1 MPVPGLIG
9 RVNASAVVGVTALD
23 ADGRIADRVVMGAL
37 GWRPGTRV
45 RVALAG
51 GSLMLTA
58 DSAGQ
63 RAVSGR
69 GHLHLPA
76 PMRHAC
82 ALAAG
87 DRVLLVAVPTQGVLA
102 VHPPA
107 ALGALIPAP
116 IEDRPGVR
124 S

>member
-1 MPVPGLIG
+1 MIG
-9 RVNASAVVGVTALD
+9 RVETSAVVGVTALD

-51 GSLMLTA
+51 GSLMVTA

-63 RAVSGR
+63 REVSGR

-82 ALAAG
+82 ALTAG
-87 DRVLLVAVPTQGVLA
+87 DRVLLVAVPSRGVLA

-116 IEDRPGVR
+116 TDGGSAAR